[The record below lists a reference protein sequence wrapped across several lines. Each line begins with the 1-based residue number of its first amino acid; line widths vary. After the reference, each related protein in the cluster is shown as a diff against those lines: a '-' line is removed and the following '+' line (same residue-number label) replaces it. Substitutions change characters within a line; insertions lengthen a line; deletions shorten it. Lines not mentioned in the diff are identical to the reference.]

1 MEIIQSIFVLASKRL
16 RVKGVLWLEV
26 DPTHP
31 RLIQKHLEENEM
43 ELQLKFVASYQDMFK
58 KDRFVEIIRV

>member
-1 MEIIQSIFVLASKRL
+1 MDIIESIFGVASKRL

-31 RLIQKHLEENEM
+31 KLIQSYLDKHKD
-43 ELQLKFVASYQDMFK
+43 LQLKFVASYQDMFK
-58 KDRFVEIIRV
+58 KDRFVEIIKI